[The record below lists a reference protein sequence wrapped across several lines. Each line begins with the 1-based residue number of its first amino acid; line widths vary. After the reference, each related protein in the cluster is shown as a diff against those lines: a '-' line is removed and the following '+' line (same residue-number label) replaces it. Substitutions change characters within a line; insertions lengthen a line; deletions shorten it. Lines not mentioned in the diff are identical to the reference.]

1 MRLIGCLE
9 LATEAGTAAS
19 VTSKIIDVRIPVKR
33 HVLSGISSWE
43 RCMQ

>member
-9 LATEAGTAAS
+9 LAMEAGTAANA
-19 VTSKIIDVRIPVKR
+19 TNKIIDVRIPVKR